1 MNRNYVSF
9 QCFEKTWFF
18 LYKKRLVVTDDLS
31 CEKTTVQKRYWED
44 FAIKPTC
51 HGTCLELSDR

>member
-31 CEKTTVQKRYWED
+31 CEKTTVQKGIEK
-44 FAIKPTC
+44 I
-51 HGTCLELSDR
+51 LL